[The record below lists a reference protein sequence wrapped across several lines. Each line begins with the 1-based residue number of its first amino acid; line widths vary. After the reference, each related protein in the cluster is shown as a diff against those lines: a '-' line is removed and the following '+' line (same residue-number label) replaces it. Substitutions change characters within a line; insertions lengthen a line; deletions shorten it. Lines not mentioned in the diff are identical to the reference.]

1 MPNNGFLRVRVY
13 TSNAQLPIE
22 DATVTVTQPGATAS
36 RLLATRITDESG
48 LIPIL
53 TLPTPPPSESQA
65 AGTPTPYST
74 VDIIVDHPDY
84 ERVLIENAQIFPGI
98 ISEQNIPLI
107 PIEERPAV
115 WNLTEVFPVSPQEL

>member
-13 TSNAQLPIE
+13 TSDAQLPVR
-22 DATVTVTQPGATAS
+22 DATVTVTQPGTVSS

-53 TLPTPPPSESQA
+53 PIQTPPPAESQA
-65 AGTPTPYST
+65 SGTPNPYTT
-74 VDIIVDHPDY
+74 VDITVDHPDY

-98 ISEQNIPLI
+98 ISEQNIPLL

-115 WNLTEVFPVSPQEL
+115 WNLTEVFPIPPQEL

>member
-1 MPNNGFLRVRVY
+1 MASNGFLRVRAY
-13 TSNAQLPIE
+13 TSLAQLPVE
-22 DATVTVTQPGATAS
+22 DATVTVTQQGASGS

-53 TLPTPPPSESQA
+53 TIPTPDIGGSQSP
-65 AGTPTPYST
+65 GTPVPYT
-74 VDIIVDHPDY
+74 NVDITVDHPDY

-107 PIEERPAV
+107 PIEERPQY
-115 WNLTEVFPVSPQEL
+115 WNLTEVFPVTPQEL

>member
-13 TSNAQLPIE
+13 TSVAQLPIE
-22 DATVTVTQPGATAS
+22 DATVTVTQPGDRGT

-48 LIPIL
+48 LIPPL
-53 TLPTPPPSESQA
+53 TVSTPPVSESQA
-65 AGTPTPYST
+65 AGTPKPYTT

-107 PIEERPAV
+107 PIEERPPV
-115 WNLTEVFPVSPQEL
+115 WNLTEVFPVTPQEL

>member
-13 TSNAQLPIE
+13 TSDAQLPIE
-22 DATVTVTQPGATAS
+22 DATVSVTQPGASGS

-48 LIPIL
+48 LIPVL
-53 TLPTPPPSESQA
+53 TIPTPPASESQA
-65 AGTPTPYST
+65 SGTPSPYAT

-84 ERVLIENAQIFPGI
+84 ERVLIENAQIFSDI

-107 PIEERPAV
+107 PIEENPAV
-115 WNLTEVFPVSPQEL
+115 WNLTEVFPVTPQEL